1 MQRQCHHRSIACSAL
16 AALTLA
22 LAPIA
27 AHADIARTGAEPW
40 YQQSTPD
47 ARREAQALFAQA
59 VDKHQQLLRGN
70 ARDLYD
76 RALKLWD
83 NPDIQW
89 NLSLVLEDLG
99 QYLPAYQQLDS
110 ALRWG
115 EALGAERLRQ
125 VRARMQALE
134 THRLARIE
142 ASSDE
147 PGAEIMLDGQPWFR
161 GAGRQSQLVEPGAH
175 YVASRKTGFFPVTRP
190 ISVTAGQAARVVLS
204 MDADRVIE
212 TRRWPAWKP
221 WVVVSA
227 GVLIASVGA
236 GLERQALV
244 HRDAATKSLAGPC
257 DRPAGCMPMA
267 FPTSYDR
274 IVTDSRLAAGAFLA
288 GGTAV
293 AVGLTLAWLNQL
305 HVHRTEARAP
315 GPIEV
320 TPILSTGQVGVSA
333 QLRF

>member
-1 MQRQCHHRSIACSAL
+1 MQRHCHLRSITCSAL

-22 LAPIA
+22 LVPIS

-40 YQQSTPD
+40 YRQSDPA
-47 ARREAQALFAQA
+47 ARRRAQALFAQA
-59 VDKHQQLLRGN
+59 VNKHQQLLRGD

-99 QYLPAYQQLDS
+99 QYLPAYQQLES

-115 EALGAERLRQ
+115 KALGADRLRE
-125 VRARMQALE
+125 VHERMQALE
-134 THRLARIE
+134 VHRLARIE

-147 PGAEIMLDGQPWFR
+147 PGAEITLDGQPWFR
-161 GAGRQSQLVEPGAH
+161 GAGRRSKLVEPGAH
-175 YVASRKTGFFPVTRP
+175 DVASRKTGFFPVTRS
-190 ISVTAGQAARVVLS
+190 ISMAAGQAARAVLL
-204 MDADRVIE
+204 MNADRLIE

-221 WVVVSA
+221 WVTVSA
-227 GVLIASVGA
+227 GVVVTAVGA
-236 GLERQALV
+236 GLERQ
-244 HRDAATKSLAGPC
+244 
-257 DRPAGCMPMA
+257 
-267 FPTSYDR
+267 
-274 IVTDSRLAAGAFLA
+274 DSRLAAGAFLA

-293 AVGLTLAWLNQL
+293 AVGLTLAWLNQP

-315 GPIEV
+315 GPIQF